1 MIKKKILL
9 LITNLGQGGAQKVF
23 RDQLQFFSE
32 HFQVTG
38 CVFNWDGALEDDKKL
53 NVVSLEVAA
62 GKNVFDKL
70 YQFVVR
76 CIRYRKLKKKLE
88 VDASIS
94 HMEGA
99 NYVNLLSGGK
109 SKAVLIEHGSKIP
122 DVQNRNGTGGW
133 FRRNVLMP
141 MVYRNADTVVTVS
154 EGLKKELISHFHV
167 PTKQIV
173 VIQNSFD
180 VKAIESESTEPLPL
194 VYEKAFARTVII
206 SSGRLAK
213 QKNQAPLLRIL
224 KKVKEQVACCLV
236 LLGNGQLKNDLIELA
251 HQLDLTI
258 SSSGN
263 INDIADVY
271 FLGYQQNPFPFL
283 SKATLFVF
291 PSAFE
296 GFPLA
301 LCEAMI
307 CGVPVVATDCRTGP
321 REILAPNT
329 EDRYENLNSAERAQ
343 YGVLMPLLN
352 NDQAID
358 CWAEEVTQLLTDKKL
373 LEIYQHAGKERM
385 KDFDKSKV
393 VNKWIALLE
402 R

>member
-1 MIKKKILL
+1 MIKKKVLL

-38 CVFNWDGALEDDKKL
+38 CVFNWDGALDEDKEL
-53 NVVSLEVAA
+53 NVVSLEVTA
-62 GKNVFDKL
+62 GKNMVDKL

-76 CIRYRKLKKKLE
+76 CIRYRKLKKELE
-88 VDASIS
+88 ADVSIS

-99 NYVNLLSGGK
+99 NYVNLFSGGK
-109 SKAVLIEHGSKIP
+109 SRTVLVEHGSKIP
-122 DVQNRNGTGGW
+122 DLQNRNGAGGW
-133 FRRNVLMP
+133 YRRNLIMP
-141 MVYRNADTVVTVS
+141 IVYRSADAVVTVS

-167 PTKQIV
+167 PAKQIT

-180 VKAIESESTEPLPL
+180 IEAIESESAKPLPL
-194 VYEKAFARTVII
+194 VYEKTFARTVII

-224 KKVKEQVACCLV
+224 KKVKKQVACCLV
-236 LLGNGQLKNDLIELA
+236 LLGNGQLKNHLIELA

-258 SSSGN
+258 SSSGS
-263 INDIADVY
+263 INDIADIY
-271 FLGYQQNPFPFL
+271 FLGHQQNPFPFL

-329 EDRYENLNSAERAQ
+329 EDQYENLNRAERAQ
-343 YGVLMPLLN
+343 CGVLMPLLN
-352 NDQAID
+352 NDQAMD
-358 CWAEEVTQLLTDKKL
+358 CWTEEVIQLLSDKKL
-373 LEIYQHAGKERM
+373 LETYRNAGKERM

-393 VNKWIALLE
+393 MNKWIALVE